1 MAPHRRCFM
10 LFIIFV
16 VLQEITKAPVIQA
29 WNFIETRSVIY
40 LITKT
45 KIKAGSSTTSNH
57 SDVPFQRVGT
67 DSPSRR
73 QLLMLSLLQPIL
85 AGSTGFFLVIHPS
98 LAFAR
103 NLPISTG
110 ADTSRVGTK
119 STLLPMVTLRT
130 NIALIQQTIKEQG
143 RNEKLL
149 LNAITKTKTILLLKT
164 SKNTDI
170 NDSFIAITTRE
181 EDFKRIFDAY
191 SDTISYKQKFLDQ
204 NAFLVYYTNGYDGPG
219 RDKLEKDPVNER
231 QTLQFGARNEAWISW
246 ENFLSEFDYYY
257 SLPTISRST
266 SNEYQE
272 SIDDMMKYLT
282 ATILAVDRYLKLAP
296 IEDVKA
302 VQEINSLKS
311 ND

>member
-1 MAPHRRCFM
+1 M
-10 LFIIFV
+10 LFIILV
-16 VLQEITKAPVIQA
+16 VLQEITTVIQA
-29 WNFIETRSVIY
+29 WNFIETRSANY
-40 LITKT
+40 SITKT

-57 SDVPFQRVGT
+57 SDIPFQHVGI

-73 QLLMLSLLQPIL
+73 QLLLLSLLTPTL
-85 AGSTGFFLVIHPS
+85 AGCISPYP
-98 LAFAR
+98 AFAR
-103 NLPISTG
+103 NLPVSTG

-130 NIALIQQTIKEQG
+130 NIALIRQTVREEG
-143 RNEKLL
+143 RDGKLP
-149 LNAITKTKTILLLKT
+149 LNAMTKTKTTLLLKT
-164 SKNTDI
+164 NKSTDI
-170 NDSFIAITTRE
+170 NDNPIAITTRE

-257 SLPTISRST
+257 SIPTISRST
-266 SNEYQE
+266 SNENQE
-272 SIDDMMKYLT
+272 SIDDMIKYLT
-282 ATILAVDRYLKLAP
+282 DTLLAVDRYLKLAP
-296 IEDVKA
+296 LEDVEA
-302 VQEINSLKS
+302 VQEVSVISLKT
-311 ND
+311 NE